1 MTLILHRAERTDA
14 LAEGLARLLI
24 DPLDD
29 PFAQELVIVPTRGV
43 ERWLAQSLAGRLG
56 AGPRGGDGICAGVRF
71 VAPHSLVALLTGRER
86 DDPWHPD
93 RLVWPLLE
101 QIDANL
107 GEPWCRTLAEH
118 LGHGADDP
126 DGHKA
131 GRRYAVAR
139 RVAGLFTSYAAQ
151 RPSLLTAWGA
161 GELTDGTPRGSS
173 STSGSSGVLSSPELA
188 EGVSKGRARD
198 EPVSRPLDADLDPDL
213 VWQAKLWRCLLEQ
226 IADPTPDQ
234 RHTRTLEQLRAG
246 QDPAPNAALP
256 PRISFFGHTRM
267 PVTELELLEALAIHR
282 DVHLWLPQ
290 PSDALWRAACDIP
303 SGAVPRVEDRSA
315 ELVRHPL
322 LASLGRDARELQ
334 RGLPAA
340 EDRTE
345 PVPEPAEPPTSVLG
359 LLQHDI
365 HRNTL
370 PDNTIREQRRVTA
383 DDRSLQVHAC
393 HGAARQVEVLRE
405 VLTGLLQDDPT
416 LEPRDI
422 LVMCPDIESYAP
434 LVQAAFGLRE
444 QSGPGPAAG
453 HPAHTLRVKLADRSL
468 ARVNPLFEI
477 ASDLVDFAVGRLRV
491 SDLRALIARQPVRR
505 RFGLDE
511 EDLERIAEWIDEA
524 QIRWG
529 LDGDHRQ
536 RFELSDID
544 QNTWRFGLRRLL
556 LGVTMS
562 SAGGAALGEVLPV
575 DDVESGDIDLIG
587 RFAELIDR
595 IGGSLD
601 ALLAARTADD
611 WMAALTDGVSGLG
624 AVSRETLWQQA
635 QFDRELQV
643 VRSMAA
649 GGTALRVSDV
659 RELLRSRLEGRA
671 TRANFRTGTITV
683 CTMMPMRS
691 VPHRVI
697 CLLGLDD
704 GIFPRSNG
712 IDGDDVLARLPLT
725 GERDPRSEDRQL
737 LLDAVLA
744 ATDHLI
750 VTYTGAGEHTGAE
763 HPPAAPLGELID
775 AARRCATWPEDRDV
789 VVRHP
794 LQPFDAR
801 NLVPG
806 ALDTAEPFSFDRTA
820 LVGARAAQHQRPAD
834 PRLLTTPLPR
844 QPADDVNFADLARF
858 FADPAAHFVRRRLD
872 VALPYEEQEAGDA
885 MPITLDGLQS
895 WQIGDRALQESL
907 VGTAP
912 DAITRMERLRG
923 AIPPGALGGEVL
935 RKSIDGVKALRG
947 PVVELLQRETA
958 SIDLDARLPDGRRVT
973 GTIGDLRGDVHL
985 AITYSTLRAKQ
996 RLQSWLTLLALAA
1009 AVPDRP
1015 WQAAAAGWLRGGT
1028 HRQAGY
1034 YLAGGLD
1041 QETATRYLAELVD
1054 VYDRGMC
1061 GPIPLA
1067 LNTSL
1072 AYTEKLAQRSGN
1084 DRFAI
1089 EAAKQ
1094 KWESAGFGERRI
1106 PGDGDQPAPQLLYG
1120 GTLPFDD
1127 LLAERPLDDEAWN
1140 AATSRL
1146 GQYALRVWSPLLAN
1160 QGAHT

>member
-1 MTLILHRAERTDA
+1 MPVTLILHRAERTDA
-14 LAEGLARLLI
+14 LADGLARLLI
-24 DPLDD
+24 DPLED

-56 AGPRGGDGICAGVRF
+56 VGPRGGDGICAGVRF
-71 VAPHSLVALLTGRER
+71 VAPYSLVALLTGRER

-101 QIDANL
+101 QIDAHVEADPI
-107 GEPWCRTLAEH
+107 EPWCRTLADH
-118 LGHGADDP
+118 LGHGDAGDP

-161 GELTDGTPRGSS
+161 GELTDGVNNP
-173 STSGSSGVLSSPELA
+173 
-188 EGVSKGRARD
+188 
-198 EPVSRPLDADLDPDL
+198 LDPDL
-213 VWQAKLWRCLLEQ
+213 VWQAQLWRCLLDQ
-226 IADPTPDQ
+226 IEEPAPDQ
-234 RHTRTLEQLRAG
+234 RHARTVELLRAG
-246 QDPAPNAALP
+246 QEPAPNAALP

-267 PVTELELLEALAIHR
+267 PVTELRLLEALAIHR

-290 PSDALWRAACDIP
+290 PSAALWDALSAIP
-303 SGAVPRVEDRSA
+303 SGAVGRADDASA
-315 ELVRHPL
+315 ALVRHPL

-334 RGLPAA
+334 RGLPVA

-345 PVPEPAEPPTSVLG
+345 ATPEPAEPNTVLG
-359 LLQHDI
+359 LLQRDI
-365 HRNTL
+365 HRNTM
-370 PDNTIREQRRVTA
+370 PDNEIRARRQVAT
-383 DDRSLQVHAC
+383 DDHSLQVHAC

-444 QSGPGPAAG
+444 QSGPGPAPG

-477 ASDLVDFAVGRLRV
+477 AADLVDFAVGRLRV
-491 SDLRALIARQPVRR
+491 SDLRALIAREPVRR
-505 RFGLDE
+505 RFDLDE

-529 LDGDHRQ
+529 LDGDHRR

-556 LGVTMS
+556 LGVAMGA
-562 SAGGAALGEVLPV
+562 AGGAALGDVLPV
-575 DDVESGDIDLIG
+575 DDVESGDIDLVG

-601 ALLAARTADD
+601 ALLAARTADE
-611 WMAALTDGVSGLG
+611 WMAALAEGVSGLG
-624 AVSRETLWQQA
+624 AVSHETLWQQA

-704 GIFPRSNG
+704 GVFPRSNG

-744 ATDHLI
+744 ATDHLV

-775 AARRCATWPEDRDV
+775 AARRSATWPEGRDA

-801 NLVPG
+801 NLVSG
-806 ALDTAEPFSFDRTA
+806 ALGTAEPFSFDRTA
-820 LVGARAAQHQRPAD
+820 LVGARAAQSQRPAD
-834 PRLLTTPLPR
+834 PRLLTVPLPR
-844 QPADDVNFADLARF
+844 QPADDINFADLARF

-912 DAITRMERLRG
+912 DDITRMERLRG
-923 AIPPGALGGEVL
+923 AIPPGALGAEVL
-935 RKSIDGVKALRG
+935 HKAIDGVKALRS

-958 SIDLDARLPDGRRVT
+958 SIDIDARLPDGRRVT
-973 GTIGDLRGDVHL
+973 GTIGDLRDDVHL

-996 RLQSWLTLLALAA
+996 RLQSWLTLLALTAA
-1009 AVPDRP
+1009 APDRP
-1015 WQAAAAGWLRGGT
+1015 WQAVAAGWLRGGKN
-1028 HRQAGY
+1028 RQAGY

-1041 QETATRYLAELVD
+1041 HETATRHLAELVD

-1072 AYTEKLAQRSGN
+1072 AYIENLSKRPGN
-1084 DRFAI
+1084 ERFAAK
-1089 EAAKQ
+1089 AAQ
-1094 KWESAGFGERRI
+1094 EKWDSSGYGDQRF

-1120 GTLPFDD
+1120 ETLSFAD
-1127 LLAERPLDDEAWN
+1127 LLAERPLDDESWN
-1140 AATSRL
+1140 ASTSRL
-1146 GQYALRVWSPLLAN
+1146 GQYALRVWGPLLAN
-1160 QGAHT
+1160 QGPHS

>member
-1 MTLILHRAERTDA
+1 MPVTLILHRAERTDV

-24 DPLDD
+24 DPLED

-56 AGPRGGDGICAGVRF
+56 VGPRGGDGICAGVRF
-71 VAPHSLVALLTGRER
+71 VAPYSLVALLTGRER

-101 QIDANL
+101 QIDAHL
-107 GEPWCRTLAEH
+107 DEPWCRTLADH
-118 LGHGADDP
+118 LGHGDAEDP

-151 RPSLLTAWGA
+151 RPSLLAAWGA
-161 GELTDGTPRGSS
+161 DELTYGIC
-173 STSGSSGVLSSPELA
+173 GSSG
-188 EGVSKGRARD
+188 ARD
-198 EPVSRPLDADLDPDL
+198 EPVSRPLDADLL
-213 VWQAKLWRCLLEQ
+213 WQAKLWRLLIDAIPE
-226 IADPTPDQ
+226 PTPAE
-234 RHTRTLEQLRAG
+234 RHTRAVEMLRAG
-246 QDPAPNAALP
+246 RDPAPNAALP

-267 PVTELELLEALAIHR
+267 PVTELQLLEALAIHR

-290 PSDALWRAACDIP
+290 PSGALWEAASGIP
-303 SGAVPRVEDRSA
+303 SGAVARADDASA

-340 EDRTE
+340 EDHTE
-345 PVPEPAEPPTSVLG
+345 PIPEQAEPSTVLG
-359 LLQHDI
+359 LLQRDI
-365 HRNTL
+365 RRNTL
-370 PDNTIREQRRVTA
+370 PDKEIRSHRHVA
-383 DDRSLQVHAC
+383 AADRSLQVHAC

-434 LVQAAFGLRE
+434 LIQAAFGLRE
-444 QSGPGPAAG
+444 QSGSTSSAG

-491 SDLRALIARQPVRR
+491 SDLRALIAREPVRR

-511 EDLERIAEWIDEA
+511 EDLERISEWIDEA

-529 LDGDHRQ
+529 LDGDHRR
-536 RFELSDID
+536 RFELADID

-556 LGVTMS
+556 LGVTMG

-611 WMAALTDGVSGLG
+611 WMAALASGVSGLG
-624 AVSRETLWQQA
+624 AVSHETTWQQA
-635 QFDRELQV
+635 QFDRELHV

-649 GGTALRVSDV
+649 GGTALQVSDV

-712 IDGDDVLARLPLT
+712 IDGDDVLARTPLT

-744 ATDHLI
+744 ATDHLV

-775 AARRCATWPEDRDV
+775 AARRCATWPERRDV

-794 LQPFDAR
+794 LQHFDAR
-801 NLVPG
+801 NLVAG
-806 ALDTAEPFSFDRTA
+806 ELDTAEPFSFDRTA

-844 QPADDVNFADLARF
+844 QPAEDINFADLARF
-858 FADPAAHFVRRRLD
+858 FADPAAYFVRSRLD
-872 VALPYEEQEAGDA
+872 VALPYDEQEAGDA

-912 DAITRMERLRG
+912 DDITRMERLRG
-923 AIPPGALGGEVL
+923 AIPPGALGDEVL
-935 RKSIDGVKALRG
+935 RTTITGVTALRG
-947 PVVELLQRETA
+947 PVVPLLVRETS

-973 GTIGDLRGDVHL
+973 GTVGDLRGDVHL
-985 AITYSTLRAKQ
+985 VITYSTLRAKQ
-996 RLQSWLTLLALAA
+996 RLQSWLTLLALASA
-1009 AVPDRP
+1009 APDRP
-1015 WQAAAAGWLRGGT
+1015 WQAAVAGWLRGGAN
-1028 HRQAGY
+1028 RQAGY

-1041 QETATRYLAELVD
+1041 QETATRHLAELVD

-1072 AYTEKLAQRSGN
+1072 AYAEKLTQRPGNERFAAEAAQR
-1084 DRFAI
+1084 
-1089 EAAKQ
+1089 
-1094 KWESAGFGERRI
+1094 KWDSSGFGERRF

-1120 GTLPFDD
+1120 ETLPFAD

-1140 AATSRL
+1140 ASTSRL
-1146 GQYALRVWSPLLAN
+1146 GQYALRVWSPLLAH
-1160 QGAHT
+1160 QSAQT

>member
-1 MTLILHRAERTDA
+1 MPVTLILHRAERTDA
-14 LAEGLARLLI
+14 LAEGLARLLS
-24 DPLDD
+24 DPLPD

-56 AGPRGGDGICAGVRF
+56 VGPRGSDGICAGVRF
-71 VAPHSLVALLTGRER
+71 VAPYSLVALLTGRER

-101 QIDANL
+101 QIDAHL
-107 GEPWCRTLAEH
+107 DEPWCRTLADH
-118 LGHGADDP
+118 LGHGDAEDP

-139 RVAGLFTSYAAQ
+139 RVAGLFTSYAVQ

-161 GELTDGTPRGSS
+161 GELTDGAGNP
-173 STSGSSGVLSSPELA
+173 
-188 EGVSKGRARD
+188 
-198 EPVSRPLDADLDPDL
+198 LDPDL
-213 VWQAKLWRCLLEQ
+213 VWQAKLWRCLLDRIHEP
-226 IADPTPDQ
+226 APDQ
-234 RHTRTLEQLRAG
+234 RHAHTVQLLRDG
-246 QDPAPNAALP
+246 QDPAPNTALP

-267 PVTELELLEALAIHR
+267 PATELKLLEALAIHR

-290 PSDALWRAACDIP
+290 PSAALWEAASGIP
-303 SGAVPRVEDRSA
+303 SGAVARSDDHSA
-315 ELVRHPL
+315 ELVQHPL

-334 RGLPAA
+334 RSLPAA
-340 EDRTE
+340 QDRTQSDGE
-345 PVPEPAEPPTSVLG
+345 QPASATVLG
-359 LLQHDI
+359 QLQGDI
-365 HRNTL
+365 RSNTL
-370 PDNTIREQRRVTA
+370 PDKHIRDQRQVSS

-444 QSGPGPAAG
+444 QSGPAWAAG

-491 SDLRALIARQPVRR
+491 SDLRALIAREPVRL

-536 RFELSDID
+536 RFSLADID

-587 RFAELIDR
+587 WFAELIDR

-601 ALLAARTADD
+601 ALLTARTADD
-611 WMAALTDGVSGLG
+611 WMAALANGVSGLG
-624 AVSRETLWQQA
+624 AVSRETTWQQA

-704 GIFPRSNG
+704 GVFPRSNG
-712 IDGDDVLARLPLT
+712 IDGDDVLARMPLT

-744 ATDHLI
+744 ATDHLV

-775 AARRCATWPEDRDV
+775 AARRCARWPEGRDV

-794 LQPFDAR
+794 LQPFDTR
-801 NLVPG
+801 NLVAG
-806 ALDTAEPFSFDRTA
+806 ALDTEEPFSFDRTA

-834 PRLLTTPLPR
+834 PRLLTVPLPP
-844 QPADDVNFADLARF
+844 QPADDLNFADLARF
-858 FADPAAHFVRRRLD
+858 FADPAAHFVRRRLE
-872 VALPYEEQEAGDA
+872 VALPYDEQEAGDA

-912 DAITRMERLRG
+912 ADITRMERLRG
-923 AIPPGALGGEVL
+923 ALPPGALGDEVL
-935 RKSIDGVKALRG
+935 QKAITGVKQLRDPVVQLLLRETSSID
-947 PVVELLQRETA
+947 
-958 SIDLDARLPDGRRVT
+958 IDARLPDGRRLT

-996 RLQSWLTLLALAA
+996 RLQSWLTLLALATA
-1009 AVPDRP
+1009 APDRP
-1015 WQAAAAGWLRGGT
+1015 WQAAAAGWLRGGAN
-1028 HRQAGY
+1028 RQAGY

-1041 QETATRYLAELVD
+1041 EETATRHLAELVD

-1072 AYTEKLAQRSGN
+1072 AYAEKLIQRSGSE
-1084 DRFAI
+1084 RFAA
-1089 EAAKQ
+1089 EAAKR
-1094 KWESAGFGERRI
+1094 KWDSSGFGDRRI
-1106 PGDGDQPAPQLLYG
+1106 PGDGDQAAQQLLYG
-1120 GTLPFDD
+1120 GTLSFAD
-1127 LLAERPLDDEAWN
+1127 LLAEPPVDDEAWGP
-1140 AATSRL
+1140 ATSRL
-1146 GQYALRVWSPLLAN
+1146 GQYALRVWSPLLQH
-1160 QGAHT
+1160 QGPQS